1 MALYTQLFG
10 ENKEATSILGFANLN
25 REMFPRYRDVFLCD
39 DGNNVIVYTR
49 IGGPNRNNYKQQI
62 KNIKQ
67 HKQFIKDYDD
77 KYDNTYAYF
86 KFKVLPEYI
95 DTTKI
100 MFDEEPLTVWE
111 LFERH
116 LKRAKDPNSEEY
128 KKDLEI
134 AKQLMDAI
142 NNQPNGGIIYM

>member
-1 MALYTQLFG
+1 MSLYTQLFG
-10 ENKEATSILGFANLN
+10 ENKEAKAILGFANLT
-25 REMFPRYRDVFLCD
+25 REMFPRYRDVFLAD
-39 DGNNVIVYTR
+39 KGTNVIVYTR
-49 IGGPNRNNYKQQI
+49 IGGPNRNDYKQQI
-62 KNIKQ
+62 KTIRQ

-77 KYDNTYAYF
+77 EHDNTYAYF
-86 KFKVLPEYI
+86 EFKVLPEYL

-116 LKRAKDPNSEEY
+116 IENAKDPNSNEY

-134 AKQLMDAI
+134 AERLMKAI
-142 NNQPNGGIIYM
+142 ESQQNGGIIYM

>member
-67 HKQFIKDYDD
+67 HKQFITDYDD
-77 KYDNTYAYF
+77 KHDNTYAYF

-116 LKRAKDPNSEEY
+116 LKRAQDPNSEEY

>member
-77 KYDNTYAYF
+77 EYDNTYAYF
-86 KFKVLPEYI
+86 KFKVLPEYL

-100 MFDEEPLTVWE
+100 MFDEEPLTVWK

-116 LKRAKDPNSEEY
+116 IENAKDPNSEEY